1 MLCLL
6 LLLTRVKD
14 GVTNGWLGL
23 SSHAVT
29 VKEVSLFMDPET
41 RWDGKP
47 AARYAVPMPN
57 NTVRT
62 VSYSFLLTRYNTASK
77 LQHISV
83 KLQSDYI
90 HRLVTEHYRPAEDVE
105 HNVDRAQR
113 RSEHD
118 TKMYKGQINHPSFV
132 QQQSDVAE
140 F

>member
-14 GVTNGWLGL
+14 GATNGWLGL

-29 VKEVSLFMDPET
+29 VKEVGLFMDPET

-62 VSYSFLLTRYNTASK
+62 AA
-77 LQHISV
+77 
-83 KLQSDYI
+83 
-90 HRLVTEHYRPAEDVE
+90 HYL
-105 HNVDRAQR
+105 
-113 RSEHD
+113 
-118 TKMYKGQINHPSFV
+118 ILFC
-132 QQQSDVAE
+132 
-140 F
+140 